1 YIERNFPKN
10 VKEISAISSQLE
22 GHLNLS
28 EYPNLT
34 IVDLGCNSRLTSLQ
48 LSHSSGITHIS
59 IFDTGIYNFSFLAY
73 TPNIHSIC
81 LPRAGDKIGEP
92 TGNVYFSKALRD
104 SCQENYKLQTSL
116 RQSNRQIQT
125 QLDQEIKKNCDN
137 TQRIKELEQQ
147 LAIVQQENKELQSNN
162 DQKNQINELSN
173 IALPNIPYHFTKLK
187 QEIIRLKVQ
196 ELAPKVRN
204 ESTKVVKL
212 ITEAKNK
219 AGNFSSIV
227 DLILETQKQIVH
239 NSETSQRDIFFGKME
254 AYRTILESVLS
265 KEELQTLLNKQ
276 TEFLELEK
284 HLKSLQ
290 LAK

>member
-1 YIERNFPKN
+1 MVNAQEYIESNFPKN
-10 VKEISAISSQLE
+10 VKIISAISCQLE
-22 GHLNLS
+22 GHLDLS

-34 IVDLGCNSRLTSLQ
+34 SVDIGCNSRLTSLQ
-48 LSHSSGITHIS
+48 LAQSTGITFIS
-59 IFDTGIYNFSFLAY
+59 IFETGIDNFSFLAY
-73 TPNIHSIC
+73 TPNIHAIC
-81 LPRAGDKIGEP
+81 LPRPGDIIGDH
-92 TGNVYFSKALRD
+92 TGSNVYFSKALRE
-104 SCQENYKLQTSL
+104 SCQENYKLQTNL
-116 RQSNRQIQT
+116 KQSNRQIQT
-125 QLDQEIKKNCDN
+125 QLDQEIKKISDN
-137 TQRIKELEQQ
+137 NQRIKKLEQ
-147 LAIVQQENKELQSNN
+147 ENQELQSQNK
-162 DQKNQINELSN
+162 DQQNQINELSN
-173 IALPNIPYHFTKLK
+173 IALPNSPYNLTKLK

-212 ITEAKNK
+212 IEEAKNK

-227 DLILETQKQIVH
+227 DLILETQKQIVQ
-239 NSETSQRDIFFGKME
+239 NSVTSQRDIFFGKME

-290 LAK
+290 L

>member
-1 YIERNFPKN
+1 MVNAQEYIERNFPKN

-22 GHLNLS
+22 GHLDLS

-48 LSHSSGITHIS
+48 LSNSSGIKYIS

-147 LAIVQQENKELQSNN
+147 LAIVQQENQE
-162 DQKNQINELSN
+162 KNQINELSN
-173 IALPNIPYHFTKLK
+173 IALPNSPDHFTKLK

-212 ITEAKNK
+212 IEEAKNK

-227 DLILETQKQIVH
+227 DLILETQKQIVQ
-239 NSETSQRDIFFGKME
+239 NSVTSQRDIFFGKME

-290 LAK
+290 L